1 MPKLSVI
8 MPAYNAARYIS
19 ASIDSVLSQTLRELE
34 LIVVND
40 GSKDA
45 TAELVSAAAETDS
58 RVRLITVEN
67 GGPARARNIALD
79 AVSPDSEYIMFI
91 DADDLLRPDA
101 AELALASGPAD
112 LCLLG
117 FNILEVDG
125 GVRKYCEPDELIDIS
140 RMKDCFSRLYT
151 ANLLNQVW
159 AKLFRAGIIREHSI
173 RFPDWRWG
181 EDRLFVFEYMR
192 HCKTVAVLEECL
204 YSYVMHEGESLITR
218 FYAPKAEVSVL
229 IDEKIR
235 ELCAEYGVEDESGF
249 RYMFAKSIFSC
260 FTTLFSAS
268 CSLSRREKRAYVR
281 SVLAYPEIKER
292 CTGCAGGFPVRFLTA
307 VLRSGLPG
315 LNLFVFHHVAAAGK
329 LAPKLFMKL
338 KHRK

>member
-1 MPKLSVI
+1 MPKLTVI
-8 MPAYNAARYIS
+8 MPAYNAAQFIS
-19 ASIDSVLSQTLRELE
+19 ASVDSVLAQTFRDLE

-45 TAELVSAAAETDS
+45 TAELVSAAAAADS

-79 AVSPDSEYIMFI
+79 AVAPDCEYIMFI

-101 AELALASGPAD
+101 VELALAAQPAD
-112 LCLLG
+112 LVLLG
-117 FNILEVDG
+117 FSILEVDG
-125 GVRKYCEPDELIDIS
+125 GVRNYCEPDEFINTA

-159 AKLFRAGIIREHSI
+159 AKLFRADIIREHSI

-181 EDRLFVFEYMR
+181 EDRLFIFEYMT
-192 HCKTVAVLEECL
+192 HSATLSVVSECL
-204 YSYVMHEGESLITR
+204 YKYVMHEGESLITR

-235 ELCAEYGVEDESGF
+235 GLCAAYGVENDSGF

-260 FTTLFSAS
+260 LTTLFSHS
-268 CSLSRREKRAYVR
+268 CRLSRREKREYVR
-281 SVLAYPEIKER
+281 SVLRMPEIKER
-292 CTGCAGGFPVRFLTA
+292 CTGCAGGFPVSCLTA
-307 VLRSGLPG
+307 VLRSGMPG
-315 LNLFVFHHVAAAGK
+315 LNLFVFRHVAAVGR
-329 LAPKLFMKL
+329 LAPKLFMRL